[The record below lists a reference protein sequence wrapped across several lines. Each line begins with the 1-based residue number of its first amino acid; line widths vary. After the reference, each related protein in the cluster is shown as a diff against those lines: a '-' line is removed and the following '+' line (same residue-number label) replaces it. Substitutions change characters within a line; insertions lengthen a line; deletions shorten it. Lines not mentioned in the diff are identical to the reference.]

1 MATEGNPGRLF
12 HVLKAQQFDRDL
24 LDDLC
29 DLTTIIRTVA
39 KTKDGLDFLR
49 SLLSHR
55 RVMLYFTQ
63 PSTRTFLSFENACH
77 ILGCQTS
84 DIRDTATSSEL
95 KGETREDAIRT
106 FSSYVDMVVMRT
118 VAEGLADS
126 TARHMDETDR
136 PVPIINAGSGRDQ
149 HPTQAL
155 LDIYTL
161 HRSFEHRGGIDGKT
175 IVMVGDLARG
185 RTVRSLSYLMK
196 NYSGVRLIF
205 VSPDSLRM
213 AEDLKDFLDKRP
225 IPWSEH
231 DNLEEVVAEADAV
244 YMTRIQDEYD
254 DHGES
259 RGIDLENFTF
269 HHRFLKKLK
278 PDGIIMHPLPRR
290 NEIDLQVDAD
300 PRALYWRQV
309 RNGMWMRTAV
319 ISVIFGVD
327 HLIRKRRER

>member
-1 MATEGNPGRLF
+1 
-12 HVLKAQQFDRDL
+12 
-24 LDDLC
+24 
-29 DLTTIIRTVA
+29 
-39 KTKDGLDFLR
+39 
-49 SLLSHR
+49 
-55 RVMLYFTQ
+55 VMLYFTQ

-84 DIRDTATSSEL
+84 DIREAATSSEL

-106 FSSYVDMVVMRT
+106 FSSYVDMVIMRT
-118 VAEGLADS
+118 VVEGLADR

-136 PVPIINAGSGRDQ
+136 PVPIINAGSGKDQ

-175 IVMVGDLARG
+175 IAMVGDLARG

-196 NYSGVRLIF
+196 NYSDVRLIF

-213 AEDLKDFLDKRP
+213 NYDLKEFLDKRG

-231 DNLEEVVAEADAV
+231 DNLEEVVPEADAV

-254 DHGES
+254 EHGES

-269 HHRFLKKLK
+269 HYHLLPRLK
-278 PDGIIMHPLPRR
+278 PNAIIMHPLPRR
-290 NEIDLQVDAD
+290 DEIDLRVDAD

-319 ISVIFGVD
+319 MSVIFGVD
-327 HLIRKRRER
+327 DVIRERNQ

>member
-1 MATEGNPGRLF
+1 MAIEDKTARLF
-12 HVLKAQQFDRDL
+12 HVLRAQQFDRDL
-24 LDDLC
+24 LDELC
-29 DLTTIIRTVA
+29 DLTTVVRKVA
-39 KTKDGLDFLR
+39 KTKEGLDFLR

-84 DIRDTATSSEL
+84 DIREAATSSEL

-118 VAEGLADS
+118 VVEGLADR

-136 PVPIINAGSGRDQ
+136 PVPIINAGSGKDQ

-175 IVMVGDLARG
+175 IAMVGDLARG

-196 NYSGVRLIF
+196 NYSDVRLIF

-213 AEDLKDFLDKRP
+213 NYDLKEFLDKRG

-231 DNLEEVVAEADAV
+231 DNLEEVVPEADAV

-254 DHGES
+254 EHGES

-269 HHRFLKKLK
+269 HYHLLPRLK
-278 PDGIIMHPLPRR
+278 PNAIIMHPLPRR
-290 NEIDLQVDAD
+290 DEIDLRVDAD

-319 ISVIFGVD
+319 MSVIFGVD
-327 HLIRKRRER
+327 DVIRERNQ

>member
-1 MATEGNPGRLF
+1 MAKGSKTRRLF
-12 HVLKAQQFDRDL
+12 HVLRAQQFDRDL

-29 DLTTIIRTVA
+29 DLTTVIRKVA

-49 SLLSHR
+49 PLLSHR

-84 DIRDTATSSEL
+84 DIRDASTSSEL

-106 FSSYVDMVVMRT
+106 FSSYVDMVIMRT
-118 VAEGLADS
+118 FVEGLADE

-136 PVPIINAGSGRDQ
+136 PVPIINAGSGKDQ

-161 HRSFEHRGGIDGKT
+161 HRSFEHQDGIDGKT
-175 IVMVGDLARG
+175 IAMVGDLARG

-196 NYSGVRLIF
+196 NYSDVRLIF

-213 AEDLKDFLDKRP
+213 SDDLKEFLDKRG

-231 DNLEEVVAEADAV
+231 DNLEEVVPEADAV

-254 DHGES
+254 EHGES

-269 HHRFLKKLK
+269 HYHLLKRLK
-278 PDGIIMHPLPRR
+278 PNAIIMHPLPRR
-290 NEIDLQVDAD
+290 DEIELRVDSD

-319 ISVIFGVD
+319 MSVIFGVD
-327 HLIRKRRER
+327 HLIRERNQ